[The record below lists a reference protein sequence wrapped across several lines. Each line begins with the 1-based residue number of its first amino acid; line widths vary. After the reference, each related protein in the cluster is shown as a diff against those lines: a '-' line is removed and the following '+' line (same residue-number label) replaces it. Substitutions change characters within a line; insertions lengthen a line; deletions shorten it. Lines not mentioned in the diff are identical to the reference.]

1 VLARHFELV
10 QIAELPA
17 ECLSKPVPQWMELDC
32 KRKAS
37 LLDQRRREAVKLLQF
52 ERKKR
57 LGSPEFAHCGA

>member
-1 VLARHFELV
+1 MV
-10 QIAELPA
+10 
-17 ECLSKPVPQWMELDC
+17 LDC

-37 LLDQRRREAVKLLQF
+37 LIDQRRRDALQLVQS